1 MVNNA
6 PDADA
11 SAAERAVAKQL
22 SATRSL
28 GIAAYELSPLV
39 SRRGLGDSLCAFG
52 LAFAG
57 SAIGLRDAVPGAF
70 DLPIFLT
77 VIGFGAFLV
86 LLGTPVA
93 IFQAKASL
101 PPKRALAIERLA
113 ERSLLISDIASK
125 ANTGSAAVVRI
136 IRSAVS
142 LDELE
147 AQLAITPGGLDDIAT
162 SATPGEKSFLDEL
175 DDIRTAFGQLPLKSR
190 SRPAELGRSS

>member
-1 MVNNA
+1 MA
-6 PDADA
+6 KDPPGGGA
-11 SAAERAVAKQL
+11 SPEELAVAKQL

-28 GIAAYELSPLV
+28 GIAAYELGPLV

-93 IFQAKASL
+93 IFQAKVSL

-113 ERSLLISDIASK
+113 VRSLIISDIASK
-125 ANTGSAAVVRI
+125 ANTGSGVVVRA
-136 IRSAVS
+136 IRGAAS
-142 LDELE
+142 LEELE

-162 SATPGEKSFLDEL
+162 SAAPGENSFLDEL

-190 SRPAELGRSS
+190 SRRAELGTSS